1 MTNFRWLIMAPKSTA
16 EWCKKYRKKHKKV
29 YQERDALR
37 KRNYCQKMKANP
49 IANKERLRLQ
59 RERKQ
64 KYQQRVKESIA
75 TATAANLVTEEND
88 DSPFWQDHIRSSRK
102 NTSKSPR
109 KRKEVISALANKFK
123 LRIKPT
129 QLKTGRPKKKLTES
143 EKEWLKNFLDEPD
156 MSPQVEKITI
166 MLGKLM
172 VKASMSRNNIICG
185 HSISQKQ
192 VL

>member
-1 MTNFRWLIMAPKSTA
+1 
-16 EWCKKYRKKHKKV
+16 
-29 YQERDALR
+29 
-37 KRNYCQKMKANP
+37 MKANP

-59 RERKQ
+59 REKKQ